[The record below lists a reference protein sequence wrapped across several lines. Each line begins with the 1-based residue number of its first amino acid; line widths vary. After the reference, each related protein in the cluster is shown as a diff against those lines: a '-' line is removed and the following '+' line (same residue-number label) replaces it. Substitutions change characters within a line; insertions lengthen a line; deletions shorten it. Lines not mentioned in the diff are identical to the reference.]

1 MIRAVLQ
8 LLVDCGR
15 CGTRTFAITTHYTL
29 RSREK
34 DARWSGVDMKRTSES
49 AEVVIVGGGP
59 SGLAAACRIKQL
71 SKAHDSECR
80 VLVLEKAPYIGGH
93 TLSGACIEPSA
104 LTELFPDWKE
114 RGAPLKTE
122 VTAESFMYLTKT
134 KKVGIPLIPGLP
146 MNNHGNYIVRLGH
159 LVKWLGDQAESLG
172 VEVYPGVG
180 ASEVLFDN
188 DGAVCG
194 VATNDFGIHKDGS
207 PKESFERGMEFRSRQ
222 VIFAEGCRGHLS
234 KQVIKKYGLC
244 NGREHQTYG
253 IGFKELW
260 EVSESNWKPGTVEHG
275 IGWPLTNK
283 NYGGFFV
290 YHLNEESP
298 LVAIGVVMG
307 LDYENP
313 YLNPFREFQR
323 LKHHPHFAKL
333 LKGGKRIAYG
343 ARAVNEGGFQS
354 VPQLT
359 MPGGLLVGCA
369 AGFLNVPKIKGVHNA
384 LRSGRIA
391 AEETFKELQ
400 KQTGSDTQ
408 PIEVESYSEMLKS
421 SPVWQELHQVRN
433 IRPSFHTFR
442 SGMAGVLLY
451 TGCLWNLFR
460 GREPWTF
467 GHGKPDNMLLK
478 PASQCQV
485 IEYPKPDGILSFDLL
500 SSVQLT
506 GTNHD
511 HDQPAHLTLLDDSI
525 PESVNLPVYAGPEQ
539 RYCPAGVYEFVETDK
554 GKHLQINAQNCIHCK
569 TCDIKDPT
577 QNINWVVPQ
586 GGEGPAYDG
595 M

>member
-1 MIRAVLQ
+1 
-8 LLVDCGR
+8 
-15 CGTRTFAITTHYTL
+15 
-29 RSREK
+29 
-34 DARWSGVDMKRTSES
+34 
-49 AEVVIVGGGP
+49 
-59 SGLAAACRIKQL
+59 
-71 SKAHDSECR
+71 
-80 VLVLEKAPYIGGH
+80 
-93 TLSGACIEPSA
+93 
-104 LTELFPDWKE
+104 
-114 RGAPLKTE
+114 
-122 VTAESFMYLTKT
+122 MYLTRN

-188 DGAVCG
+188 DGSVCG
-194 VATNDFGIHKDGS
+194 VATNDVGIHKDGS

-234 KQVIKKYGLC
+234 KQVMKKFGLC
-244 NGREHQTYG
+244 DGREHQTYG

-260 EVSESNWKPGTVEHG
+260 EVSQSNWKPGTVEHG

-290 YHLNEESP
+290 YHLNEDTP
-298 LVAIGVVMG
+298 LVAVGVVMG

-323 LKHHPHFAKL
+323 LKHHPYFAKL
-333 LKGGKRIAYG
+333 LRGGKRIAYG

-400 KQTGSDTQ
+400 KKTDSDTQ

-433 IRPSFHTFR
+433 IRPSFHIFR

-467 GHGKPDNMLLK
+467 GHGKPDNVLLK

-511 HDQPAHLTLLDDSI
+511 HDQPAHLTLLDDSV